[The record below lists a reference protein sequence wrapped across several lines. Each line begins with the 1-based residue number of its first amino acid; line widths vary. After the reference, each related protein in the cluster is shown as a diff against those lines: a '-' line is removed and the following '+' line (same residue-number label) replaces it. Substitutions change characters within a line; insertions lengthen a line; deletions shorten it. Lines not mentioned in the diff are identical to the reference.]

1 MKWNVRRDWSSD
13 KKKTFLKEKKLL
25 RKKKKTFKKGK
36 NELKAQ
42 QSIATKVIALKF
54 PEEIKICWSGLQFV
68 FSISVS

>member
-13 KKKTFLKEKKLL
+13 KKNFFKEKKNF
-25 RKKKKTFKKGK
+25 KEKKTFKKEK

-42 QSIATKVIALKF
+42 QSIATKVITLKL
-54 PEEIKICWSGLQFV
+54 PEEIKFCWSGLQFV